1 MTALV
6 SWCLRRRSVVIL
18 ATLLILAAGALGATQ
33 LRQQFFPDVDF
44 PFVITNLEV
53 QGLDAEAVD
62 EQVAQPLE
70 EAARNLEDVE
80 TTQTLASEGRVTLV
94 TELSYGTDTS
104 QFEEDLARE
113 LAGIEL
119 PEAAGEPE
127 IGGGFDEQAA
137 LNAALSTT
145 GSLTGLTD
153 DAERVRDDLERI
165 DGVGRV
171 ELDGGV
177 EEEYAVELKRGAV
190 RRGQTPG
197 ALAAQ
202 IQASLREAPVG
213 LVEKR
218 GSRTPLLV
226 DPGTVDNERELE
238 QLPISNTRE
247 LGDVATVRR
256 QRAAGTGF
264 ARTNGRPSIAMSIYT
279 EDDADQVQVV
289 EDAQATLARAD
300 DRLRGVEVDTIF
312 ETASDVRASVK
323 GLLL

>member
-53 QGLDAEAVD
+53 QGLDAE
-62 EQVAQPLE
+62 PLD

-94 TELSYGTDTS
+94 TELSDGTDTS

-113 LAGIEL
+113 LAGVEL

-137 LNAALSTT
+137 LNAALSTS
-145 GSLTGLTD
+145 GSMTRLTD

-213 LVEKR
+213 LVENR

-226 DPGTVDNERELE
+226 DPGTVDNRRELE

-247 LGDVATVRR
+247 LG
-256 QRAAGTGF
+256 
-264 ARTNGRPSIAMSIYT
+264 
-279 EDDADQVQVV
+279 
-289 EDAQATLARAD
+289 
-300 DRLRGVEVDTIF
+300 
-312 ETASDVRASVK
+312 
-323 GLLL
+323 